1 MSVTTA
7 GRKLI
12 LNTGP
17 IRETWLEAAIEQ
29 TVTSNESRTLLK
41 AADIMGRLADC

>member
-17 IRETWLEAAIEQ
+17 IRKTWLEAAIEQ

-41 AADIMGRLADC
+41 AADIMERLADC